1 MLWSK
6 EGELKMTSRRSF
18 IKSSTAIGASMLLPG
33 MRTRKSWA
41 HTIPSLIDARSIP
54 KYVNALP
61 NPLDP
66 SFIFNPTTP
75 AGTHY
80 EIAIA
85 QTQQNILGPGFP
97 DTTVWG
103 YGNALQ
109 STTYPGRSF
118 VVRRDQQ
125 INVHWKNELVDGQ
138 GNALPHLFPVD
149 STLHW
154 ADPLQAGRIEGPY
167 LGPVPVVSHV
177 HGGNTPAD
185 SDGHPDA
192 WFTPHNTHVGRLFNP
207 HPFTYPND
215 QEAGTVW
222 YHDHA
227 LGITRLNVYAG
238 LAGFYIIRDENEDK
252 LIADRNLPT
261 GPYEIPLA
269 IQDRMFTA
277 AGQLFYPTS
286 DPELPPEV
294 PNPSVLPEFFGQVM
308 LVNGKAWPVLDVEPR
323 QYRFRIVNG
332 CDSRFLALM
341 LTSDQTFVQIG
352 TDLGFLDAP
361 VKVPRLLLGTG
372 ERADVILDFH
382 GLHGKTIFM
391 RNDAKTPFPDGDP
404 VDPHT
409 TGQVMAFRVSKH
421 HNHSIPLTKL
431 PDDLRPVSGPFT
443 GPGSAVKTRRLLL
456 FEGLDK
462 FGRLQTMLGTV
473 RHNSPNNGTLLWDD
487 PITEQ
492 PRLGDVEVWEVYNTT
507 VDAHP
512 IHMHLVAFQVLD
524 RQRFRGMI
532 DAKAMAE
539 GSTGGILSDIRLR
552 GAVRPPEPNETGP
565 KDTVLMYP
573 GHVTRIAAKFTR
585 EGEYVWHCHI
595 LSHEDHEM
603 MRPYQVV
610 I

>member
-1 MLWSK
+1 
-6 EGELKMTSRRSF
+6 MTSRRSF

-33 MRTRKSWA
+33 IGTRKSWA
-41 HTIPSLIDARSIP
+41 HPIPSLIDADSIP
-54 KYVNALP
+54 KYVNPLP

-66 SFIFNPTTP
+66 SFIFNPTTLG
-75 AGTHY
+75 GTHY

-85 QTQQNILGPGFP
+85 QTRQNILGPGLP

-125 INVHWKNELVDGQ
+125 INVQWKNKLVNGH

-167 LGPVPVVSHV
+167 LGPVPVVTHV

-286 DPELPPEV
+286 DPDFPPGV

-308 LVNGKAWPVLDVEPR
+308 LVNGKAWPLLDVEPR

-341 LTSDQTFVQIG
+341 LTSSLTFTQIG

-361 VKVPRLLLGTG
+361 VKVP
-372 ERADVILDFH
+372 
-382 GLHGKTIFM
+382 
-391 RNDAKTPFPDGDP
+391 
-404 VDPHT
+404 
-409 TGQVMAFRVSKH
+409 
-421 HNHSIPLTKL
+421 
-431 PDDLRPVSGPFT
+431 
-443 GPGSAVKTRRLLL
+443 SAA
-456 FEGLDK
+456 
-462 FGRLQTMLGTV
+462 
-473 RHNSPNNGTLLWDD
+473 RH
-487 PITEQ
+487 
-492 PRLGDVEVWEVYNTT
+492 R
-507 VDAHP
+507 
-512 IHMHLVAFQVLD
+512 
-524 RQRFRGMI
+524 
-532 DAKAMAE
+532 
-539 GSTGGILSDIRLR
+539 
-552 GAVRPPEPNETGP
+552 
-565 KDTVLMYP
+565 
-573 GHVTRIAAKFTR
+573 
-585 EGEYVWHCHI
+585 
-595 LSHEDHEM
+595 
-603 MRPYQVV
+603 
-610 I
+610 